1 VLDETSQGGI
11 LLESTLA
18 DDFSLL
24 CPLQMDFEQVLH
36 RPVEITAF
44 IGPLVRLRF
53 SHILALVEPPSC
65 GGTGPQTNEHQN
77 SDGNLCRFN
86 FCNMLLPLPH

>member
-44 IGPLVRLRF
+44 
-53 SHILALVEPPSC
+53 
-65 GGTGPQTNEHQN
+65 TGHVNY
-77 SDGNLCRFN
+77 R
-86 FCNMLLPLPH
+86 

>member
-24 CPLQMDFEQVLH
+24 CPVQMDFEQVLH
-36 RPVEITAF
+36 RPVEITR
-44 IGPLVRLRF
+44 V
-53 SHILALVEPPSC
+53 
-65 GGTGPQTNEHQN
+65 TG
-77 SDGNLCRFN
+77 
-86 FCNMLLPLPH
+86 

>member
-11 LLESTLA
+11 PLESTLA

-24 CPLQMDFEQVLH
+24 CPLQMDSEQVLH

-44 IGPLVRLRF
+44 IGTSPGEAYNKRSVP
-53 SHILALVEPPSC
+53 EPA
-65 GGTGPQTNEHQN
+65 
-77 SDGNLCRFN
+77 RK
-86 FCNMLLPLPH
+86 PHSP